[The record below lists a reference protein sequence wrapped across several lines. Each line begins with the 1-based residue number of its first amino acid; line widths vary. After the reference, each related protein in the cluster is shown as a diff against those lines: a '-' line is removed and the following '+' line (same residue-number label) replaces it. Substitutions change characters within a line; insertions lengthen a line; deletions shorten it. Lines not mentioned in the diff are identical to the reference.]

1 VTGGIWITATV
12 GRRWEAVVQ
21 GVAMRVVRGA
31 MMPAEDSIGG
41 RSAGGRSAGGRS
53 NGGRGGGE
61 QLQRR
66 PNSTKCPTMH
76 SKDGAVGRRILAGT
90 VLGARARVGLA
101 EVGERV
107 DISGGVGFWCW
118 RESLM
123 RCPGFG
129 QTKRRWRW

>member
-1 VTGGIWITATV
+1 
-12 GRRWEAVVQ
+12 
-21 GVAMRVVRGA
+21 MRVVRGA

-76 SKDGAVGRRILAGT
+76 SKDGAVGRRILAAWCACEG
-90 VLGARARVGLA
+90 GAVG
-101 EVGERV
+101 VSV
-107 DISGGVGFWCW
+107 SGW
-118 RESLM
+118 
-123 RCPGFG
+123 
-129 QTKRRWRW
+129 T